1 MEFVDRAYPSAS
13 AVDAATSVRPRERF
27 RGVPFRLVWITVFA
41 LLFLSFSTGVKADA
55 AVYVDPNG
63 PAGQQYA
70 LPVDAIRGE
79 TGGDPAAGVPG
90 ARSEQAPLFGQGI
103 GPAGAKEKRGNSRKK
118 QQNGKSTN
126 GNPGDEAESPAEE
139 RSLDE
144 TISGITGDSGSSFP
158 PGMIAVLGG
167 LVLLGIGAGWL
178 GRRAL

>member
-13 AVDAATSVRPRERF
+13 AVGTATRGRPRERF

-103 GPAGAKEKRGNSRKK
+103 GPADAKEKRGNSRKE
-118 QQNGKSTN
+118 QQSDKATN